1 VIQTDPLAGLI
12 LAGFEGHSAQS
23 DEVTH
28 LAELGVGGF
37 ILFARNVDSPLQVH
51 GLLADLRQMCP
62 DRELL
67 LAVDQEGG
75 RVARLR
81 APLTVWPPMSELGAH
96 NDERL
101 ARDVGRAMAV
111 ELRAIG
117 FNVNFAPV
125 LDVLCEQTTIAI
137 GDRSLGKDPE
147 CVGRLGAAL
156 ITGIESAG
164 ILACA
169 KHFPGHGHVAEDSHH
184 ELPTCPLDEA
194 SWRRD
199 HLPPFAAAIAA
210 GVKSVMTAHVV
221 YPGLGIHTAATL
233 SHRVMTE
240 ILRDELS
247 FDGVLFSDD
256 LGMGAIT
263 RSGGVGEAA
272 VEAVRAG
279 VDGLLVCRHL
289 AAVTEVVS
297 ALRAN
302 ANADP
307 EFAARCEQSLARL
320 RHAAIEHPSK
330 PSPSERLGV
339 LLGSPT
345 HQAIA
350 GRLREIPVAADP
362 TQGHDDPASSA
373 QTNATNESTES

>member
-1 VIQTDPLAGLI
+1 VSPTDPLAGLV
-12 LAGFEGHSAQS
+12 LAGFEGHSAES
-23 DEVTH
+23 NEVTR

-37 ILFARNVDSPLQVH
+37 VLFARNIDSPLQVH
-51 GLLADLRQMCP
+51 ELLADLRRMCS

-81 APLTVWPPMSELGAH
+81 APLTVWAPMSELGAR
-96 NDERL
+96 NDEGL
-101 ARDVGRAMAV
+101 ALEVGRAMAE

-117 FNVNFAPV
+117 FNINFAPV
-125 LDVLCEQTTIAI
+125 LDVLCEETTIAI

-147 CVGRLGAAL
+147 CVGRLGAA
-156 ITGIESAG
+156 IISGIQSAG
-164 ILACA
+164 IIACA

-199 HLPPFAAAIAA
+199 HLPPFAAAIAK

-221 YPGLGIHTAATL
+221 YPGLGVHTAATL
-233 SHRVMTE
+233 SHRVMTQ
-240 ILRDELS
+240 ILRDELN

-263 RSGGVGEAA
+263 RNGGIGEAA
-272 VEAVRAG
+272 VNAVSAG

-289 AAVTEVVS
+289 AAVTEVVT
-297 ALRAN
+297 ALRTN
-302 ANADP
+302 ADADP
-307 EFAARCEQSLARL
+307 EFAARCQQSLARL
-320 RHAAIEHPSK
+320 HHAALKHPSK
-330 PSPSERLGV
+330 PAQAERLSL
-339 LLGSPT
+339 LLGSAT
-345 HQAIA
+345 HQALA
-350 GRLREIPVAADP
+350 ARLKEVPLAADP
-362 TQGHDDPASSA
+362 TEGHDDPTTA
-373 QTNATNESTES
+373 QSIATAEHLES

>member
-23 DEVTH
+23 EEVAR
-28 LAELGVGGF
+28 LSELGVGGF
-37 ILFARNVDSPLQVH
+37 ILFARNIDSPLQVH
-51 GLLADLRQMCP
+51 RLLADLRQMCP
-62 DRELL
+62 DRDLL

-81 APLTVWPPMSELGAH
+81 TPLTVWPPMAELGARD
-96 NDERL
+96 NEEL
-101 ARDVGRAMAV
+101 ALEVGRAMAS

-125 LDVLCEQTTIAI
+125 LDVLCEETTIAI

-147 CVGRLGAAL
+147 SVGRLGAAL
-156 ITGIESAG
+156 ITGIEEAG
-164 ILACA
+164 LLACA

-199 HLPPFAAAIAA
+199 HLPPFATAIAA
-210 GVKSVMTAHVV
+210 GVRSIMTAHVV

-233 SHRVMTE
+233 SHKVMTQ
-240 ILRDELS
+240 ILRDELH
-247 FDGVLFSDD
+247 FEGVLFSDD

-263 RSGGVGEAA
+263 GNGDIGEAA

-289 AAVTEVVS
+289 EAVTEVAS
-297 ALRAN
+297 ALRAS
-302 ANADP
+302 ADADP
-307 EFAARCEQSLARL
+307 HFAASCQQGLDRL
-320 RHAAIEHPSK
+320 RRAALEHPSR
-330 PSPSERLGV
+330 PSPRERLGV

-350 GRLREIPVAADP
+350 ARLRAVPVAADP
-362 TQGHDDPASSA
+362 TQGHDDPMAKPSISVDDSP
-373 QTNATNESTES
+373 ES